1 MTIPEAPANSCG
13 PRFVAPGQG
22 TKHPAPG
29 GDIIVGKLSS
39 AHSGGTFQCVE
50 DEVAPGGGPP
60 LHVHDREDEFFYVL
74 EGEVTFWVC
83 EKGDRTGKSGKPVVA
98 AKGASVFGPRGTAHT
113 FKNCAQ
119 CMARMLVVVNPGGNF
134 EAFFA
139 KVCANDASGNSPS
152 PELLIERTIKSAADF
167 GITILGPSPL

>member
-1 MTIPEAPANSCG
+1 MTIPAAPASGLG

-22 TKHPAPG
+22 ATHHAPG
-29 GDIIVGKLSS
+29 GDVIVGKLSS
-39 AHSGGTFQCVE
+39 AQSGGTFQCVE

-60 LHVHDREDEFFYVL
+60 PHVHEREDEFFYVL

-83 EKGDRTGKSGKPVVA
+83 EAGDRTGKSGKPVVA

-113 FKNCAQ
+113 FKNRSQSA
-119 CMARMLVVVNPGGNF
+119 ARMLVVVNPGGNF

-139 KVCANDASGNSPS
+139 KVSAQDASGQPPS
-152 PELLIERTIKSAADF
+152 QKTLIERTMQSAPEF
-167 GITILGPSPL
+167 GITILGPNPL